1 MEQAI
6 AKLEKDGYCRIP
18 GVFGPDEIKRL
29 LDLVH
34 VWHHRTCDAL
44 SSNVPYLNR
53 EHPMVYNL
61 QSKDYFFLDII
72 LGCPMIERILHR
84 FLNDPWYKQIPSDA
98 PNYILRSYLAR
109 SSTYAM
115 PMHIDSFIPYMGTHV
130 NSMQVGIVL
139 EDQTVSNGCTLVVP
153 GSHQSGRYADQA
165 AIQTAMPIESQAGDV
180 VFWDSRLWHATTENT
195 SGRTRW
201 AVIATFAR
209 WWMKQAFNI
218 PQNLPQNIYDQL
230 STKHKA
236 VLGFCSLPYN
246 DETEGIDMKR
256 GYDTLPAHVADY
268 HDGPADRGQPKGRH
282 ELLDSPVASPVP

>member
-1 MEQAI
+1 MQQVIE
-6 AKLEKDGYCRIP
+6 KLEKDGYCRVP
-18 GVFGPDEIKRL
+18 GVFSPDQIKRL
-29 LDLVH
+29 LDLVLQ
-34 VWHHRTCDAL
+34 WHRRTRDSL

-72 LGCPMIERILHR
+72 LGHPMIEEILRR
-84 FLNDPWYKQIPSDA
+84 FLNDPWYKQIPADE

-115 PMHIDSFIPYMGTHV
+115 PMHIDSFIPYIGTHV

-139 EDQTVSNGCTLVVP
+139 EDQTISNGCTLVVP
-153 GSHQSGRYADQA
+153 GSHQSGRYADRDAIEA
-165 AIQTAMPIESQAGDV
+165 AVPIESQAGDA
-180 VFWDSRLWHATTENT
+180 VFWDSRVWHATTENAG
-195 SGRTRW
+195 GRTRW

-218 PQNLPQNIYDQL
+218 PQTLPQDIYDRLNRKQ
-230 STKHKA
+230 KA

-256 GYDTLPAHVADY
+256 GYETLSADVAEY
-268 HDGPADRGQPKGRH
+268 RYVAAPPEPPKVRR
-282 ELLDSPVASPVP
+282 ELADSPVA